1 MPKLRKEKLSPWDS
15 SPSRWQECLLRRLDS
30 SAPPSPTAPASSS
43 PGKPS
48 AHWREGKMLNLDLV
62 TILFDKPAGIG
73 HWWLGLKLRES
84 FSSGRVS
91 SVPLFHHV
99 STSLHDH
106 NHLMIR
112 ILAVSTFAVVLWKV
126 GQASWVK
133 CLSSF
138 PERWPCNRK
147 GWKDPASH
155 LQSGHI
161 WLQKDDNACNFHQS
175 QPSSAASSLSSHG
188 WNLWVTARYRTLA
201 VLQGRVRGSRLA
213 GLWMR
218 NTRHLGS
225 FGCSIWQ
232 QLSHSLGSFDC
243 STFSEGT
250 QECCCCRD

>member
-1 MPKLRKEKLSPWDS
+1 MWDPKTMSLSIFLGKSDSQLLQNQRSSLMPKLRKEKLSPWDS

-62 TILFDKPAGIG
+62 TILFDKPASIG

-99 STSLHDH
+99 STSLRGH

-112 ILAVSTFAVVLWKV
+112 IIAVSTFAVVLWKV

-155 LQSGHI
+155 
-161 WLQKDDNACNFHQS
+161 FHQS
-175 QPSSAASSLSSHG
+175 PPSTAASSLSSHG

-201 VLQGRVRGSRLA
+201 ILQGRVGGSRLA

-225 FGCSIWQ
+225 F
-232 QLSHSLGSFDC
+232 DC
-243 STFSEGT
+243 STVSEGT
-250 QECCCCRD
+250 QEGCCCRD

>member
-1 MPKLRKEKLSPWDS
+1 MSKLQKDKWSPWDS

-99 STSLHDH
+99 STSLRGH

-112 ILAVSTFAVVLWKV
+112 IIAVSTFAVVLWKV

-147 GWKDPASH
+147 GWKDPAS
-155 LQSGHI
+155 QSGHI
-161 WLQKDDNACNFHQS
+161 WLQKDDNACNFHQQHLHCHLMVETCES
-175 QPSSAASSLSSHG
+175 Q
-188 WNLWVTARYRTLA
+188 
-201 VLQGRVRGSRLA
+201 A
-213 GLWMR
+213 G
-218 NTRHLGS
+218 TGHLR
-225 FGCSIWQ
+225 
-232 QLSHSLGSFDC
+232 
-243 STFSEGT
+243 FSKGG
-250 QECCCCRD
+250 